1 MTSTHHIWTK
11 CRGGQ
16 EMECQKWAGHRNQ
29 QEMLSSQQKDCRF
42 TNTKHVANKH
52 VAERTTDIC
61 FEPDWAANQ
70 YHPNHFTSQGMFKN
84 SHWLTWN
91 MPCRKMSHLSTD
103 VDWHPGSTAGTS
115 GSGSQ
120 PGVSNWCRSARSPWD
135 FEWNSLLYLL
145 TFIDINS
152 ASYIFWLWIWSE
164 CFVETRPVNIWL
176 AKVP

>member
-1 MTSTHHIWTK
+1 
-11 CRGGQ
+11 
-16 EMECQKWAGHRNQ
+16 MECQKWAGHRNQ

-91 MPCRKMSHLSTD
+91 MPCRKMSHLATD

-152 ASYIFWLWIWSE
+152 ASYIFWLDLVGMFCWNKT
-164 CFVETRPVNIWL
+164 CKYL
-176 AKVP
+176 ACKSSIMDIENKIK